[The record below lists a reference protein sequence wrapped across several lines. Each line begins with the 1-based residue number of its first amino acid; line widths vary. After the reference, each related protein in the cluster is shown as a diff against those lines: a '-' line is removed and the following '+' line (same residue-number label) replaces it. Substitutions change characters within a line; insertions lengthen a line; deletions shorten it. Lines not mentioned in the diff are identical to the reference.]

1 MVTRRLFSRTM
12 AVSVLLTK
20 VHSCVVIRLAYLL
33 YSSGSTRVANTGT
46 DGSLAVANA

>member
-33 YSSGSTRVANTGT
+33 YSSGSRVANTGT